1 MIDFVNETFDSIE
14 TRMIVAWEAL
24 TGKTMMPASP
34 ERVVVGW
41 VSAAIAQIYE
51 KINFAANQNL
61 LSEASGEY
69 LDALSE
75 LYGNFPRP
83 EPRAANTLMTFS
95 VSSAAAAD
103 ITIPQG
109 TLVSDESG
117 NIVFSTNYAATI
129 PAGQT
134 SVSGIFATCTQLGT
148 VGNGY
153 AIGQI
158 NRFYGGFSGV
168 DSCTNTAPTQNGRDE
183 MTDEAYR
190 VYLKEQLAGYSAAG
204 SKRAYEYIAKK
215 ANERIIDVCVAS
227 PDAGEV
233 VLYALIDADNP
244 TAATSG
250 IKAQILAACSADT
263 VRPLTDTVS
272 VDDPDAVTY
281 AIQFTYYI
289 RADATQSSAEIDS
302 MVSAAVTE
310 FVAWQGS
317 KLGRDINPSKLMQ
330 MLMDTGV
337 LARVDITYPVYAAL
351 SDGSDGNTPEYATCT
366 SRITTNGGVVDA

>member
-158 NRFYGGFSGV
+158 NRF
-168 DSCTNTAPTQNGRDE
+168 SCTNTAPTQNGRDE

-204 SKRAYEYIAKK
+204 SKRAYET
-215 ANERIIDVCVAS
+215 S
-227 PDAGEV
+227 PKRR
-233 VLYALIDADNP
+233 
-244 TAATSG
+244 TS
-250 IKAQILAACSADT
+250 
-263 VRPLTDTVS
+263 
-272 VDDPDAVTY
+272 
-281 AIQFTYYI
+281 
-289 RADATQSSAEIDS
+289 
-302 MVSAAVTE
+302 
-310 FVAWQGS
+310 
-317 KLGRDINPSKLMQ
+317 
-330 MLMDTGV
+330 
-337 LARVDITYPVYAAL
+337 AL
-351 SDGSDGNTPEYATCT
+351 STCAWHRRMPAR
-366 SRITTNGGVVDA
+366 SCFMH